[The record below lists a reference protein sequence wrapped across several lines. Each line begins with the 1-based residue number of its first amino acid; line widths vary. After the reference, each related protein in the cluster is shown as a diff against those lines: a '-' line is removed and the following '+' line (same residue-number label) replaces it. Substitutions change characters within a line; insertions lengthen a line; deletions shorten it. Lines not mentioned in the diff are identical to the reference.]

1 MKILIIEDEQS
12 SADRLRR
19 MLEDEHEIV
28 GVCSSNAEVKAFFV
42 NDNHAEVDLIL
53 SDIQLGDGL
62 SFESLRTLP
71 TAIPVIFT
79 TAFDH
84 YAVQAFRFNS
94 IDYLL
99 KPIDSKEL
107 HAALEKVK
115 PHIVNGESSILNGP
129 STTDAI
135 AQLLATVK
143 NQTIRYRERF
153 LIPHHADEFL
163 IIPVTDVSHITIR
176 DGVVR
181 LCTLNGKTHSLPM
194 TLEEAESQLDP
205 KRFMRVNRQFIVSA
219 AAVTKLSTFFL
230 GKMRIH
236 VATFPDTEIIVSK
249 DKVSTV
255 KHWLDS

>member
-19 MLEDEHEIV
+19 MLEEKHEIV
-28 GVCSSNAEVKAFFV
+28 GVCASNAEVKAFF
-42 NDNHAEVDLIL
+42 ASELVDVELIL

-62 SFESLRTLP
+62 SFESLRQVP
-71 TAIPVIFT
+71 ASIPVIFT
-79 TAFDH
+79 TAYDH

-99 KPIDSKEL
+99 KPVEAEEL
-107 HAALEKVK
+107 HKALAKVK
-115 PHIVNGESSILNGP
+115 HDETINADLLSQSL

-135 AQLLATVK
+135 AQILASVK
-143 NQTIRYRERF
+143 CKTIRYRERF
-153 LIPHHADEFL
+153 LIPHRADEFL
-163 IIPVTDVSHITIR
+163 IVPVSDVSHITIR

-181 LCTLNGKTHSLPM
+181 LCTIRGKTHVLNM

-205 KRFMRVNRQFIVSA
+205 QRFMRVNRQFIINA
-219 AAVTKLSTFFL
+219 ATVTKLSTFFL

-236 VATFPDTEIIVSK
+236 IAAFPDVEIIVSK

-255 KHWLDS
+255 KRWLDS